1 MREQMFLEEAESPGA
16 WEAEEITH
24 AGTQWYSTP
33 AHTVTHPVLQKPPE
47 GLQKGQDKAGSSQST
62 TPLPCSSSPKCTP
75 KAPTR
80 RHNFSRLLLS
90 AATAE
95 MDRNLSSRIFLPVG
109 NWKATLS
116 LFGGKGQTEAL
127 HCFLSAVAI
136 GLITQLSPAETSTS
150 GNTSSR
156 IQQQPKKWSNQQV
169 INQWRARS

>member
-127 HCFLSAVAI
+127 HCFLWVQWPSAWSHSFH
-136 GLITQLSPAETSTS
+136 QLRRVPLGTPAAGFSSSQRS
-150 GNTSSR
+150 GQISR
-156 IQQQPKKWSNQQV
+156 
-169 INQWRARS
+169 